1 LEISSLWGLVNTATA
16 GSSGGAGSVDINL
29 KSIEGLRLQDR
40 HGAATFDFTGTG
52 LTSADDAVPANYQV
66 DTGILTLPAFFVAGN
81 PARFFGFVASFGTAA
96 PTAVPP
102 VAHFKAM
109 TLVDYAQTHAWLKV
123 SWDDPGVAAP
133 FVTPLAATGLTL
145 GDLSASTRHSI
156 GMGPVQVDLTS
167 LATAV
172 QILGDT
178 ASTALFAIAHEAP
191 GTNHEHSTDT
201 CSGFADFVAAL
212 STALGARTRWARG
225 GERSTAAPRCYR
237 RI

>member
-1 LEISSLWGLVNTATA
+1 
-16 GSSGGAGSVDINL
+16 
-29 KSIEGLRLQDR
+29 
-40 HGAATFDFTGTG
+40 
-52 LTSADDAVPANYQV
+52 
-66 DTGILTLPAFFVAGN
+66 
-81 PARFFGFVASFGTAA
+81 
-96 PTAVPP
+96 

-133 FVTPLAATGLTL
+133 FVTPLAVTGLTL

-156 GMGPVQVDLTS
+156 GMGPVQVDLTA

-191 GTNHEHSTDT
+191 GTDHEHSTDT
-201 CSGFADFVAAL
+201 YSSFADFVAAL
-212 STALGARTRWARG
+212 STALGGTNTVEHVVAEGTFNS
-225 GERSTAAPRCYR
+225 STAVFTATHMVVVLEN
-237 RI
+237 